1 MSYIECT
8 QCGHKALSV
17 ASRCPHCGFEF
28 PPRPLHRPMPEPR
41 HDRRR
46 ASLVLGGALVAGVVV
61 VAALLHR
68 SGSRPA
74 DAGPVTAPADT
85 AVSGAT
91 GIAGP
96 DTGSAAL
103 ATDSARP
110 AAPAPRPAVAPAR
123 AGVTRYAR
131 TWINVREGRA
141 RATRSVRVLTPGEA
155 VLVDSLR
162 RGWYRVLA
170 DGRTLGY
177 VHRSNLDAVPPTA
190 RP

>member
-1 MSYIECT
+1 MAYIECT

-28 PPRPLHRPMPEPR
+28 PPRPLHRPMVEPR
-41 HDRRR
+41 LDRRR
-46 ASLVLGGALVAGVVV
+46 AALVVGGVLVAGVVV
-61 VAALLHR
+61 AALLR
-68 SGSRPA
+68 RPDSRPA
-74 DAGPVTAPADT
+74 DAGQVTAPVDT
-85 AVSGAT
+85 TVSSASGVARPDSGA
-91 GIAGP
+91 
-96 DTGSAAL
+96 AAP
-103 ATDSARP
+103 AADSGRP
-110 AAPAPRPAVAPAR
+110 AAPASRPAVPPGR
-123 AGVTRYAR
+123 AGVARYAR
-131 TWINVREGRA
+131 TWTNVREGRA
-141 RATRSVRVLTPGEA
+141 RGARSVRVLKPGEA

>member
-8 QCGHKALSV
+8 QCGHRALSV

-28 PPRPLHRPMPEPR
+28 PTRPLHHPMPEPR
-41 HDRRR
+41 LDRRR
-46 ASLVLGGALVAGVVV
+46 ASLVAGGVLVAGVV

-68 SGSRPA
+68 PGSRPA

-85 AVSGAT
+85 TISGASET
-91 GIAGP
+91 ARADSG
-96 DTGSAAL
+96 AADL
-103 ATDSARP
+103 AADSAR
-110 AAPAPRPAVAPAR
+110 AAARASPPTGPPVR
-123 AGVTRYAR
+123 AGVARYAR
-131 TWINVREGRA
+131 TWTNVREGRA
-141 RATRSVRVLTPGEA
+141 RATRSVRVLKPGEA

-177 VHRSNLDAVPPTA
+177 VHRSNLDAVPPIA
-190 RP
+190 PP